1 MRNFKITKKD
11 GEFYNAE
18 VTDSYG
24 NKFQNYFEHAH
35 EANDWVHYI
44 WKNEAP
50 AQTQAEKDESLSNA
64 IWGCIKLD
72 EKLGLLKGN
81 RDNLD

>member
-1 MRNFKITKKD
+1 MNERNYKITPNGEWFKVEVSDEYNNHTTVYKKNVIQASI
-11 GEFYNAE
+11 FI
-18 VTDSYG
+18 
-24 NKFQNYFEHAH
+24 NK
-35 EANDWVHYI
+35 W
-44 WKNEAP
+44 WKDTEER
-50 AQTQAEKDESLSNA
+50 EKSNQSLANA